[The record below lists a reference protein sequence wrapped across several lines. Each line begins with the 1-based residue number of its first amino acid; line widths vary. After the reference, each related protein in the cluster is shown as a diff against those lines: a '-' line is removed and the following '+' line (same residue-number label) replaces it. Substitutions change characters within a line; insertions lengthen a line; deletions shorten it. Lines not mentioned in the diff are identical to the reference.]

1 MMPLPDKA
9 SLEVE
14 IAEIVRLIE
23 EYQAKISNGTSTSD
37 NFMSI
42 IDMEEALGTL
52 RSGTNNI
59 YTDLQSK
66 LVNQID
72 QNELVRKK
80 KQTTDS
86 KG

>member
-1 MMPLPDKA
+1 MMSLPDKA
-9 SLEVE
+9 LLEIE
-14 IAEIVRLIE
+14 IAEITRLID
-23 EYQAKISNGTSTSD
+23 EYRAKISKGTSSCD

-42 IDMEEALGTL
+42 TDVEEALGTL

-59 YTDLQSK
+59 YTELQSK
-66 LVNQID
+66 LISQID

>member
-1 MMPLPDKA
+1 MMSLPNKA

-14 IAEIVRLIE
+14 IAEITRLID
-23 EYQAKISNGTSTSD
+23 EYRAKISNGTSSSD

-42 IDMEEALGTL
+42 TDMEEALGTL
-52 RSGTNNI
+52 RNGTNNI

-66 LVNQID
+66 LISQID

-80 KQTTDS
+80 KQATDS

>member
-1 MMPLPDKA
+1 MSLPNKA

-14 IAEIVRLIE
+14 IAEITRLID
-23 EYQAKISNGTSTSD
+23 EYRAKISNGTSSSD

-42 IDMEEALGTL
+42 TDMEEALGTL
-52 RSGTNNI
+52 RNGTNNI

-66 LVNQID
+66 LISQID

-80 KQTTDS
+80 KQATDS